1 MAKKLSPEKPKP
13 GDSTI
18 NQLTLIVLLIILVVI
33 AIAVSFSV
41 SAASLSNTQKWAFLS
56 VLILFPF
63 FSIATITWLILRHS
77 KKLIVSR
84 NDSVHEWETTSPEK
98 QKRKLNVEV
107 RELAES
113 LDLSADQLTDLRS
126 AYIVAEDLAL
136 RKVQDETGVPMM
148 RKIEIGVSD
157 FDAIWIDNDLITV
170 VEVTFVVAP
179 VINQKKIDK
188 FLRKASAAKSDLEKS
203 RQGTRVRLL
212 LVIVTQLDE
221 NADEILRSNVKKSFK
236 STPVDVDIRFL
247 DFLNLQQI
255 YAED

>member
-77 KKLIVSR
+77 KKLIVSS
-84 NDSVHEWETTSPEK
+84 NDSVHAWETTSHEK

-113 LDLSADQLTDLRS
+113 LVLSADQLTDLRS
-126 AYIVAEDLAL
+126 AYIVADDLAL
-136 RKVQDETGVPMM
+136 R
-148 RKIEIGVSD
+148 
-157 FDAIWIDNDLITV
+157 
-170 VEVTFVVAP
+170 
-179 VINQKKIDK
+179 
-188 FLRKASAAKSDLEKS
+188 
-203 RQGTRVRLL
+203 
-212 LVIVTQLDE
+212 
-221 NADEILRSNVKKSFK
+221 
-236 STPVDVDIRFL
+236 
-247 DFLNLQQI
+247 
-255 YAED
+255 